1 MSNIKIRDVRVILTE
16 PDNIR
21 LVIVKV
27 KTNEPELYGVGCAT
41 FTQRPTAVAA
51 AVADYLRPFL
61 VGRDPA
67 DIEDIWQ
74 ASYVSSYWRNGP
86 VLNNALSGVD
96 EALWDIK
103 GKLAGMPVYDL
114 FGGKARDAAAVYV
127 HSTGRDPKEVEDRAR
142 AFMDDGFHYVRVQ
155 VATPGYATY
164 GTRGQRAERTA
175 PHDGPRIVTGRVT
188 ERDPDLLYAHP
199 GGIFEPSPYVRS
211 ALSLF
216 EHLRSTIGWNVELLH
231 DVHERIP
238 PIQGVRLAKELE
250 PFNLFFLE
258 DLFAPEDNDYFR
270 IVRQQTSTPLAMGE
284 LYNNPHEI
292 TPMVKDRL
300 IDFIRVHISQ
310 IGGLTPARKL
320 AALCEAFNVRTA
332 WHGPGD
338 TSPVGHAANLM
349 LDLNTWNFGIQEYA
363 IFPERTREVFPGCPE
378 VRDGYMWP
386 NGKPGLG
393 IDVDEELAA
402 SHPFKE
408 RAFGGAWDTVRRA
421 DGSAVG
427 EGPLVLKEPEAL
439 TWGRRKVLV
448 VAVKDRQRPLAAPAF
463 DGQHDD
469 RAGRHVGHDAEL
481 RDHAESQAGR
491 DGPLHGLVASQL
503 HHHLQLD

>member
-1 MSNIKIRDVRVILTE
+1 MSDLQIRDVRVILTE

-21 LVIVKV
+21 LVIVKIE
-27 KTNEPELYGVGCAT
+27 TTEPELYGIGCAT
-41 FTQRPTAVAA
+41 FTQRPTAVVS
-51 AVADYLRPFL
+51 AVNDYLRPFL
-61 VGRDPA
+61 IGKNPA

-74 ASYVSSYWRNGP
+74 SSYVSSYWRNGP

-96 EALWDIK
+96 QALWDIK
-103 GKLAGMPVYDL
+103 GKLANMPVYDL

-127 HSTGRDPKEVEDRAR
+127 HSTGDDLQEVEDRAR
-142 AFMDDGFHYVRVQ
+142 AFIDQGFHYIRVQ

-164 GTRGQRAERTA
+164 GSRVAVADDSLQT
-175 PHDGPRIVTGRVT
+175 GPRVITDRVT
-188 ERDPDLLYAHP
+188 KFDSNTIYAHP
-199 GGIFEPSPYVRS
+199 GGIFEPRPYIKS
-211 ALSLF
+211 ALGLF
-216 EHLRSTIGWNVELLH
+216 EHIRATIGWDIEILH

-238 PIQGVRLAKELE
+238 PIMGVDLAKEVE
-250 PFNLFFLE
+250 QYKLFFLE

-270 IVRQQTSTPLAMGE
+270 MVRQQTSTPIAMGE
-284 LYNNPHEI
+284 LYNSPHEI
-292 TPMVKDRL
+292 IPMVKDRL
-300 IDFIRVHISQ
+300 LDFMRVHISQ

-349 LDLNTWNFGIQEYA
+349 LDLNTINFGIQEYA
-363 IFPERTREVFPGCPE
+363 IFQERTQEVFPGCPE

-402 SHPFKE
+402 KYPFKE

-421 DGSAVG
+421 DGG
-427 EGPLVLKEPEAL
+427 
-439 TWGRRKVLV
+439 V
-448 VAVKDRQRPLAAPAF
+448 VRP
-463 DGQHDD
+463 
-469 RAGRHVGHDAEL
+469 
-481 RDHAESQAGR
+481 
-491 DGPLHGLVASQL
+491 
-503 HHHLQLD
+503 